1 MRIDLNADLG
11 EGCGDDEAMLA
22 VVSSASVACG
32 GHAGDR
38 ASMHA
43 VSDAARRRRV
53 RIGAHPSYEDR
64 PNFGRLPLDVPAGD
78 LERSVVR
85 QLRALAM
92 ETVRVGTSIS
102 YVKPHGALYTAVIT
116 NPGHAEAVVS
126 AVVNWAPTLPVLGP
140 PGSLFLRL
148 AEEAGLRPVA
158 EGFADRAYASDGTL
172 VPRSMPG
179 AVLHDVDAVVEQA
192 VSMATQRRV
201 RGMDGAVIEMDVAS
215 ICLHGDTP
223 GSLRLAFAVRTALE
237 AAGVEVVAFT

>member
-11 EGCGDDEAMLA
+11 EGCGDDAAMLA
-22 VVSSASVACG
+22 VVCSASVACG

-43 VSDAARRRRV
+43 TSDAARRRHV

-64 PNFGRLPLDVPAGD
+64 PNFGRLPLEVSPDE

-92 ETVRVGTSIS
+92 ETVRVGTTIS
-102 YVKPHGALYTAVIT
+102 YVKPHGALYTAVT
-116 NPGHAEAVVS
+116 THPAHAEAVVS
-126 AVVNWAPTLPVLGP
+126 AVANWAPTLPVLGLP
-140 PGSLFLRL
+140 RSLFLRL
-148 AEEAGLRPVA
+148 AQEAGLRPVA
-158 EGFADRAYASDGTL
+158 EGFADRAYAPDGTL
-172 VPRSMPG
+172 VPRSEHG

-192 VSMATQRRV
+192 VLMATQRRV
-201 RGMDGAVIEMDVAS
+201 RAVDGTVIEVDVAS

-223 GSLRLAFAVRTALE
+223 GSVRLATAVRSALE
-237 AAGVEVVAFT
+237 AAGVEVAAFT